1 MQYQYQV
8 NQQIKPNL
16 LDLGSEHH
24 FRMKKILILILL
36 LNINTFKCNAEIAY
50 IDLNF
55 ILNKSEV
62 GKSLNIYIEE
72 IRNKNLIKFKE
83 IENELVKKENQL
95 ISQQNIINKDEF
107 EKKFNILS
115 EEVKKYR
122 SDMKLSQDQLNK
134 IKIENSK
141 KILQILNPIIRKY
154 VEENSISLVL
164 PKKNIIVGK
173 KDLEIT
179 NKIIKLLN
187 DQNVSLEL

>member
-1 MQYQYQV
+1 
-8 NQQIKPNL
+8 
-16 LDLGSEHH
+16 
-24 FRMKKILILILL
+24 MKKILILILFF
-36 LNINTFKCNAEIAY
+36 NIQTFNCNAEIAY

-83 IENELVKKENQL
+83 IENELVKKEKQL
-95 ISQQNIINKDEF
+95 ISQQNILNKNEF
-107 EKKFNILS
+107 EKKLNILS
-115 EEVKKYR
+115 GEVKKFR

-179 NKIIKLLN
+179 DKIIKLLN
-187 DQNVSLEL
+187 DQKVSLEL

>member
-1 MQYQYQV
+1 
-8 NQQIKPNL
+8 
-16 LDLGSEHH
+16 
-24 FRMKKILILILL
+24 MKKILILILFF
-36 LNINTFKCNAEIAY
+36 NINTFNCNAEIAY
-50 IDLNF
+50 IDINF

-72 IRNKNLIKFKE
+72 IRNKNLIKFKK
-83 IENELVKKENQL
+83 IENELVKKEKQL

-107 EKKFNILS
+107 EKKLNILS
-115 EEVKKYR
+115 GEVKKYR

-141 KILQILNPIIRKY
+141 KILQIINPIIKKY

-179 NKIIKLLN
+179 DKIIKLLN

>member
-1 MQYQYQV
+1 M

-50 IDLNF
+50 IDINF

-72 IRNKNLIKFKE
+72 IRNENLIKFKK
-83 IENELVKKENQL
+83 IENELVKKEKQL
-95 ISQQNIINKDEF
+95 ISQQNILKKDEF
-107 EKKFNILS
+107 EKKLNILS
-115 EEVKKYR
+115 VEVKKYR

-179 NKIIKLLN
+179 DKIIKLLN